1 MPLAAHLHSD
11 ACGILGWHG
20 GSSLIDVKLSG
31 HLGIPYCL
39 IVTKLSGLVMLL
51 QMKYD
56 IKCSE
61 GLQLLE
67 RGVGTSFAETV
78 LLPELSKFGGNSIA
92 AAELGGRLCG

>member
-1 MPLAAHLHSD
+1 
-11 ACGILGWHG
+11 
-20 GSSLIDVKLSG
+20 
-31 HLGIPYCL
+31 
-39 IVTKLSGLVMLL
+39 MLL